1 MSKFHHLLADG
12 KLYRLSTDASLFE
25 DIGNRFLRGPGDID
39 RAKLEMPLPVSVRV
53 SLLYFYYQHIRRFE
67 YSFDNEES
75 KMILENLSGIT
86 FLNSIIFGIILDRV
100 GHTSI
105 YLEDLNAYTIVAAA
119 IMLVLTTLMFSI
131 GTSIYRAYYIISF
144 TLEKIRFRVNTLQ
157 VVRKMRAR
165 ILRIWQSSILQ
176 LILITVYLFLD
187 PYDYVSD
194 VPDPDKDEIVVLSSL
209 GMATVTFS
217 IVYVTLNRFDDQLT
231 DFEHIKSWFTKTY
244 HVKDKSFDKDE
255 LDNDL
260 DDPFH
265 FGDLINAHDERREAE
280 IEIRYDKRT
289 GRVLVYLNESVFD
302 HHHLDMNNN
311 IDGVGDD
318 IDIIQQYLRAKNSK
332 VSIGDRNYARKYQYK
347 IDIPNETEFIKLIL
361 LCEYDD

>member
-255 LDNDL
+255 LDND
-260 DDPFH
+260 P
-265 FGDLINAHDERREAE
+265 
-280 IEIRYDKRT
+280 
-289 GRVLVYLNESVFD
+289 
-302 HHHLDMNNN
+302 
-311 IDGVGDD
+311 
-318 IDIIQQYLRAKNSK
+318 
-332 VSIGDRNYARKYQYK
+332 
-347 IDIPNETEFIKLIL
+347 
-361 LCEYDD
+361 